1 MLAQLLKAGDL
12 ALLILLVTSV
22 SAATNDGITLAISP
36 TCGKLSTSGNTAD
49 VNAGLLD
56 IKSYKTIVSFGDS
69 YTSDGKKDGSAP
81 DPAVVVPPNPHAG
94 GRTTNGPVWIENIA
108 NDIGATFKD
117 YAVASSVTDLAL
129 WPDSKYDFVTQLN
142 TFLSQNNTLNP
153 STTLYTIYFG
163 INDNIAAAKSGNTAN
178 LAKAAQV
185 ILDKIQ
191 VLSNA
196 PTNGRSFLITDS
208 YGLGKSNTAGDAYK
222 KKIFNGL
229 ASLQAKN
236 SALKFGFAVAPV
248 VSTVALRQGRLV
260 ACTSASAATH

>member
-1 MLAQLLKAGDL
+1 MLSQLIKTGDL
-12 ALLILLVTSV
+12 VLLILLVTGV

-36 TCGKLSTSGNTAD
+36 TCGKLTTSGNTAD

-56 IKSYKTIVSFGDS
+56 IKSYKTILTICVKVSFGDS
-69 YTSDGKKDGSAP
+69 YTSDGKKDGSAA

-191 VLSNA
+191 VLSSA

-236 SALKFGFAVAPV
+236 SALKFGFAGELDD
-248 VSTVALRQGRLV
+248 ALIIR
-260 ACTSASAATH
+260 